1 MARCVEPWYE
11 RSRAT
16 TECLPH
22 DLDSVF
28 VGVGAAQCEEHAAA
42 LESTQ
47 FEQASRQVGARLCA
61 PGVRHETQLLRLRA
75 DRRDDARMLVSEIA
89 ALRKAAHVEHAA
101 PILQMQPGAGAT
113 HDGRRVPGG
122 LRAPAVQD
130 GIALR
135 SHAIPVVE
143 RLMDSA
149 PRSA

>member
-1 MARCVEPWYE
+1 V
-11 RSRAT
+11 
-16 TECLPH
+16 L
-22 DLDSVF
+22 
-28 VGVGAAQCEEHAAA
+28 VGVGTAQREEDTAA

-47 FEQASRQVGARLCA
+47 FEQARCEIGARFCS
-61 PGVRHETQLLRLRA
+61 PGVRDEAQLFGLRA

-89 ALRKAAHVEHAA
+89 ALREAAHVEHAA
-101 PILQMQPGAGAT
+101 PVLEVQPGAGAT

-135 SHAIPVVE
+135 GHATPAVE
-143 RLMDSA
+143 EIMDCA